1 MNVSMKLSRE
11 VPVRRC
17 PCCGSAVTAREI
29 YKVYP
34 RELVVQFDVK
44 DEAWYELRFK
54 AKCPEC
60 YLTMDLATTGECVMP
75 ESLSHMESFLHE
87 DMQDMEDCWNRR
99 MNDA

>member
-1 MNVSMKLSRE
+1 MTESMKLSRS

-34 RELVVQFDVK
+34 QELLPFEV
-44 DEAWYELRFK
+44 EAPAWYELRFK

-60 YLTMDLATTGECVMP
+60 YLTMDLATTGVCAMP
-75 ESLSHMESFLHE
+75 ESLSHMESFLRE
-87 DMQDMEDCWNRR
+87 DMQDMENCWDRR
-99 MNDA
+99 TNDA